1 MGGTASVLQHNKSKE
16 TSLLRLYNRHRCND
30 SLSENKLH
38 ARGVEDSKR
47 LPSYTDGQGSKN
59 HPVQVLGH
67 TVARSGTPPSRL
79 VSDCEALEHN
89 SPSNAGSSERQQ
101 QCRLAK
107 PPPDHRHA
115 ERTRVRDRL
124 LVQVYNRCH
133 SDFSSSL
140 EDLKVSLQQCSIDGT
155 GWATVT
161 FVSAVMKKAGITI
174 DEAAVLLLATELG
187 TRNNHNN
194 TGYAHEQRQDNSA
207 AKSAPRA
214 PLVYWPNII
223 DFVEQGPAAG
233 FGYCG
238 NDVQCTEKWRTST
251 PSTNNVPSVAKRR
264 FDSEAKKSTRPE
276 DLNVS
281 PSGAGQTKDDK
292 NPEMTPESRLERR
305 DGLSSHGGDGS
316 VRHKNKEGDAN
327 ERSCLRLRQGLH
339 DISFG
344 LREVTVHGTKL
355 SPRQIKHTMDSIRE
369 ILEAQTGMNCG
380 EMPSTPGGE
389 SRIPLGERGPHV
401 REEGAGEVQSE
412 TTPHGCCVA
421 EARATSLGPLGT
433 ESLVSTACAAGKR
446 GDIPALK
453 GIADSVDLKR
463 NDDFGR
469 NALYYACLCGH
480 VHAAHFVVVRAYGDV
495 EGIPHEERRECRMNA
510 LSEEIRRYLDTGI
523 SPGATPRTQEAK
535 QNEGRPV
542 QAVRPGRDKYSPSG
556 AERIKPAGAGGD
568 EGSVGDSGRVVDARE
583 SSLGGAHKAA
593 SSADGALSGAS
604 LFGWG
609 HDREK
614 EADY

>member
-1 MGGTASVLQHNKSKE
+1 MGGTASVLQHNKAKE

-30 SLSENKLH
+30 SVSEIKLL

-47 LPSYTDGQGSKN
+47 LPSFTDGQGSKN
-59 HPVQVLGH
+59 HPVQVTGH
-67 TVARSGTPPSRL
+67 TVARSGTPPSRP
-79 VSDCEALEHN
+79 VSDWEAREHH

-107 PPPDHRHA
+107 PPPDNRHA

-124 LVQVYNRCH
+124 LLQVYNRCH
-133 SDFSSSL
+133 GDFSSSL
-140 EDLKVSLQQCSIDGT
+140 EDLKDSLQQCSIDGT

-161 FVSAVMKKAGITI
+161 SISAVMKKAGITI
-174 DEAAVLLLATELG
+174 DEAAVLLLATEPG

-223 DFVEQGPAAG
+223 DFVQQGPAPG
-233 FGYCG
+233 FGYRG

-251 PSTNNVPSVAKRR
+251 PSTTNIQSVAEHR
-264 FDSEAKKSTRPE
+264 FDSQVKKSTTPE

-281 PSGAGQTKDDK
+281 PSGAGQMKDDEI
-292 NPEMTPESRLERR
+292 PEVTPESRLERR
-305 DGLSSHGGDGS
+305 DGLGSHGGDSS
-316 VRHKNKEGDAN
+316 VRLKNNEGDAN
-327 ERSCLRLRQGLH
+327 DRSCIRLRQGLH
-339 DISFG
+339 DISSG
-344 LREVTVHGTKL
+344 LREVTVHGAKL
-355 SPRQIKHTMDSIRE
+355 SPWQIKHTMDSIRE
-369 ILEAQTGMNCG
+369 ILEAQSGMKCG
-380 EMPSTPGGE
+380 ELPSTPGGE
-389 SRIPLGERGPHV
+389 SRISLGERGPHV
-401 REEGAGEVQSE
+401 PEEGAGEVQSE
-412 TTPHGCCVA
+412 TTRHGCCVA
-421 EARATSLGPLGT
+421 EARAILGPLGT

-453 GIADSVDLKR
+453 DIADSVDLRR

-469 NALYYACLCGH
+469 NALYYSCLCGH

-495 EGIPHEERRECRMNA
+495 EGIPQKERRECRMNA

-535 QNEGRPV
+535 QDEGRPV
-542 QAVRPGRDKYSPSG
+542 QAVPPDREKYHLSG
-556 AERIKPAGAGGD
+556 AERIKPNGAG
-568 EGSVGDSGRVVDARE
+568 EHVGSVEDNGRVVDGE
-583 SSLGGAHKAA
+583 CSLGGAHNAA
-593 SSADGALSGAS
+593 SSAEGALSVAS

-614 EADY
+614 DADY

>member
-1 MGGTASVLQHNKSKE
+1 MGGTASVLQHNKAKE

-30 SLSENKLH
+30 SLSENNLL
-38 ARGVEDSKR
+38 ARGVADSKR
-47 LPSYTDGQGSKN
+47 LPSYTDGQGSKS
-59 HPVQVLGH
+59 HPVQVSGH

-79 VSDCEALEHN
+79 VSDWEAREHH

-107 PPPDHRHA
+107 PPPDNRHA

-140 EDLKVSLQQCSIDGT
+140 EDLKDSLQQCSIDET

-161 FVSAVMKKAGITI
+161 SISAVMKKAGITI
-174 DEAAVLLLATELG
+174 DEAAVLLLASEPG
-187 TRNNHNN
+187 IRNNHNN

-223 DFVEQGPAAG
+223 DFVEQGPARG
-233 FGYCG
+233 FGYRG
-238 NDVQCTEKWRTST
+238 NDVQRTEKWRTST
-251 PSTNNVPSVAKRR
+251 PSTNNIPSVATHR
-264 FDSEAKKSTRPE
+264 FDSEAKKSTTPE

-281 PSGAGQTKDDK
+281 PSGAGQMKDDE
-292 NPEMTPESRLERR
+292 NPEVTPESRLERR
-305 DGLSSHGGDGS
+305 DGLSSHGGDSS
-316 VRHKNKEGDAN
+316 VRHKNNEGDAN
-327 ERSCLRLRQGLH
+327 DRSCIRLRQGLH
-339 DISFG
+339 DILSG
-344 LREVTVHGTKL
+344 LREVKVHGSKL
-355 SPRQIKHTMDSIRE
+355 SPRQIKHTMDSIRG
-369 ILEAQTGMNCG
+369 ILEAQTGVNFC
-380 EMPSTPGGE
+380 EVTSTPGGQ
-389 SRIPLGERGPHV
+389 SCFPLGERGPHA
-401 REEGAGEVQSE
+401 REEGAGQSE
-412 TTPHGCCVA
+412 TTRHGCCVA
-421 EARATSLGPLGT
+421 EARATSLGPRGT
-433 ESLVSTACAAGKR
+433 ESFVSTACAAGKR
-446 GDIPALK
+446 GDISALK
-453 GIADSVDLKR
+453 GIADSVDLRR

-495 EGIPHEERRECRMNA
+495 EGIPQKERRECRMNA

-535 QNEGRPV
+535 QDEGRPV
-542 QAVRPGRDKYSPSG
+542 QAVLPDREKYHHPGAG
-556 AERIKPAGAGGD
+556 RIKPDGAREHVGSAGGN
-568 EGSVGDSGRVVDARE
+568 GRAVDARE
-583 SSLGGAHKAA
+583 SSLSEAHNAA
-593 SSADGALSGAS
+593 SSAEGALSVAS

-609 HDREK
+609 HDRQK
-614 EADY
+614 DADY